1 MDMDKKLTILALLG
15 TVIAPSLLN
24 AQKRPNIIWIMTDQQ
39 WAGAMS
45 CAGSTDL
52 HTPNMDRL
60 ASKGVRFTNAYCSMP
75 LSGPSRSAMFTGY
88 MPSETGMLEN
98 GMSLKDSLA
107 DNTLGTL
114 IRNGGY
120 DCAYA
125 GKWHVGPVSLPE
137 EESYGFNRI
146 ALNGDKGLAESCVK
160 YLQSKHSTPFFL
172 VASFTNPHNIC
183 EYARGQKTP
192 DAFITDSN
200 TNDCPNL
207 PANFDVNPYDASI
220 LQYEKSLN
228 YSLYPTGQ
236 YSNDEWRHYRNAY
249 CKLIE
254 AVDAEIGKIID
265 EIDRENLWK
274 NTVVVFT
281 SDHGDGTGAHHWN
294 QKTALYEEVAN
305 IPLIVCLPGGKNA
318 GMVSKALVN
327 NGIDM
332 MPSFCDWAGVSV
344 PAGRK
349 GTSFRSAA
357 EKLAEGPDYIVT
369 ETNFLQT
376 GGTIGWMVRTKDYKY
391 VIYDKGK
398 YREQLYDMRC
408 DRGEMRNL
416 AVESSYQDVLN
427 MHRSLLR
434 KWMESHHGPT
444 FAKYIKMLAE

>member
-1 MDMDKKLTILALLG
+1 MDTKITALALLG
-15 TVIAPSLLN
+15 VMIAPSMLN
-24 AQKRPNIIWIMTDQQ
+24 AQKRPNIIWIITDQQ

-45 CAGSTDL
+45 CAGNSDL
-52 HTPNMDRL
+52 RTPNMDRL
-60 ASKGVRFTNAYCSMP
+60 AANGVRFTNAYCSMP

-98 GMSLKDSLA
+98 GMPLKDSLA

-114 IRNGGY
+114 ISKGGY

-137 EESYGFNRI
+137 EESFGFKRI
-146 ALNGDKGLAESCVK
+146 AMNGDKGLAESCVK
-160 YLQSKHSTPFFL
+160 YLQSRHTEPFFL
-172 VASFTNPHNIC
+172 VASFANPHNIC

-192 DAFITDSN
+192 DAIIMDSN

-207 PANFDVNPYDASI
+207 PANFSVNPYDASI

-236 YSNDEWRHYRNAY
+236 YTNDEWRHYRNAY
-249 CKLIE
+249 CRLIE
-254 AVDAEIGKIID
+254 AVDAEIGKIVD

-294 QKTALYEEVAN
+294 QKTVLYEEVAN
-305 IPLIVCLPGGKNA
+305 VPLIVCLPGKKNA
-318 GMVSKALVN
+318 GSTSKALVN
-327 NGIDM
+327 NGIDI
-332 MPSFCDWAGVSV
+332 MPSFCDWAKVAMPS
-344 PAGRK
+344 GRK
-349 GTSFRSAA
+349 GSSFRQDA
-357 EKLAEGPDYIVT
+357 ENAAEGPEYIVT

-391 VIYDKGK
+391 VIYDKGQ
-398 YREQLYDMRC
+398 YREQLYDMNK

-416 AVESSYQDVLN
+416 AVESAYKAVLER
-427 MHRSLLR
+427 HRTILR
-434 KWMESHHGPT
+434 NWMELHNSQA
-444 FAKYIKMLAE
+444 FAKYIKILAD